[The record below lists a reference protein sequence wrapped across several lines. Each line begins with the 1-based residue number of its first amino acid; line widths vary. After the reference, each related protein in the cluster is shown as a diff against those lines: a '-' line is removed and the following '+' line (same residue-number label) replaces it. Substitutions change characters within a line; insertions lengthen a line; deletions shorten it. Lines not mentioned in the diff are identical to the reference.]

1 MLEVILIELV
11 KSDRE
16 VKEIVLIL
24 FFIVLFETI
33 KKAKANERNNKSDN
47 KK

>member
-1 MLEVILIELV
+1 MLEVILIELI

-33 KKAKANERNNKSDN
+33 KKAKNERNNKSDN